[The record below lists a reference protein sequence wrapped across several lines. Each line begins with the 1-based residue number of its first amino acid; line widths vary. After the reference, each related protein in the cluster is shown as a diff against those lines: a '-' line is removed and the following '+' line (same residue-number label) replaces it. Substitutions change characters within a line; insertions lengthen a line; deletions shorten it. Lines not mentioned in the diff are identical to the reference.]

1 MSIRTILLICLS
13 YLLIACGSKD
23 VDDITAGWS
32 AEELYNSAKG
42 EMIDGNYQT
51 AIEQY
56 EILESRYPF
65 GKYATQA
72 QLDVGY
78 AYYKYDELDP
88 ALAAIDRFI
97 KLNPRHPAVD
107 YAYYLKGIINFNR
120 GGSILDKIYTRD
132 MAAFDQSILISSF
145 NDFQILVRR
154 FPDSKYAVDARQ
166 RLIYLRDKLA
176 IADLKIAQFYAARDA
191 WVATANRT
199 RAILQTYPGT
209 SAIKPALEIQLLAY
223 QALGLEQLATDTQR
237 IINLNYKG
245 GS

>member
-1 MSIRTILLICLS
+1 LI
-13 YLLIACGSKD
+13 IACGSKE
-23 VDDITAGWS
+23 VEDITAGWS

-42 EMIDGNYQT
+42 EMIDGNYST

-78 AYYKYDELDP
+78 AYYKYDELEA
-88 ALAAIDRFI
+88 ALSAIDRFI
-97 KLNPRHPAVD
+97 KLNPRHAGVD

-120 GGSILDKIYTRD
+120 GGSVLDKIHKRD
-132 MAAFDQSILISSF
+132 MAEFDQAILITSF

-154 FPDSKYAVDARQ
+154 FPDSKYAADARQ

-176 IADLKIAQFYAARDA
+176 NSDLKVAQFYAARDA
-191 WVATANRT
+191 WVAVANRT

-223 QALGLEQLATDTQR
+223 QHLGLEQLAADTQR
-237 IINLNYKG
+237 IIDLNYKD

>member
-1 MSIRTILLICLS
+1 
-13 YLLIACGSKD
+13 
-23 VDDITAGWS
+23 
-32 AEELYNSAKG
+32 
-42 EMIDGNYQT
+42 MIDGNYST
-51 AIEQY
+51 AIDQY

-78 AYYKYDELDP
+78 AYYKYDELEA
-88 ALAAIDRFI
+88 ALSAIDRFI
-97 KLNPRHPAVD
+97 KLNPRHAGVD

-120 GGSILDKIYTRD
+120 GGSVLDKIHKRD
-132 MAAFDQSILISSF
+132 MAKFDQAILITSF

-154 FPDSKYAVDARQ
+154 FPDSKYAADARQ

-176 IADLKIAQFYAARDA
+176 NSDLKVAQFYAARDA
-191 WVATANRT
+191 WVAVANRT

-223 QALGLEQLATDTQR
+223 QHLGLEQLAADTQR
-237 IINLNYKG
+237 IIDLNYKD

>member
-51 AIEQY
+51 AIERY

-88 ALAAIDRFI
+88 ALSAIDRFI

-120 GGSILDKIYTRD
+120 GGSILDKIYARD

-145 NDFQILVRR
+145 NDFQILARR
-154 FPDSKYAVDARQ
+154 FPDSKYAVDSRQ
-166 RLIYLRDKLA
+166 LLIYLRDMLA

-191 WVATANRT
+191 WVAAANRT

>member
-1 MSIRTILLICLS
+1 MSIRTVLFICLS
-13 YLLIACGSKD
+13 YLLIACGSKE
-23 VDDITAGWS
+23 VEDITAGWS

-65 GKYATQA
+65 GNYATQA

-78 AYYKYDELDP
+78 AYYKYDELEA
-88 ALAAIDRFI
+88 ALSAIDRFI
-97 KLNPRHPAVD
+97 KLNPRHPAVA

-120 GGSILDKIYTRD
+120 GGSILDKLHKRD
-132 MAAFDQSILISSF
+132 MADYDQSILITSF

-154 FPDSKYAVDARQ
+154 FPDSKYAADARQ

-176 IADLKIAQFYAARDA
+176 ISDLKIAQFYAARDA
-191 WVATANRT
+191 WVAVANRT
-199 RAILQTYPGT
+199 RTILKTYPGT

-223 QALGLEQLATDTQR
+223 QHLGLEQLAADTQR
-237 IINLNYKG
+237 IIDLNYG
-245 GS
+245 DGS

>member
-13 YLLIACGSKD
+13 YLLIACGAKE
-23 VDDITAGWS
+23 VEDITAGWS

-51 AIEQY
+51 AIERY

-65 GKYATQA
+65 GNYATQA

-78 AYYKYDELDP
+78 AYYKYDELEP
-88 ALAAIDRFI
+88 ALSAIDRFI

-120 GGSILDKIYTRD
+120 GGSILDKIHKRD
-132 MAAFDQSILISSF
+132 MADFDQSILITSF

-154 FPDSKYAVDARQ
+154 FPDSKYAADARQ

-176 IADLKIAQFYAARDA
+176 NSDLEIARFYAARDA
-191 WVATANRT
+191 WVAVANRT
-199 RAILQTYPGT
+199 RAILKSYPGT

-223 QALGLEQLATDTQR
+223 QHLGLEQLAADTQR
-237 IINLNYKG
+237 IIDLNYKD

>member
-1 MSIRTILLICLS
+1 MSIRTLLLICLS
-13 YLLIACGSKD
+13 YLLIACGSKEVED
-23 VDDITAGWS
+23 KTAGWS

-78 AYYKYDELDP
+78 AYYKYKEP
-88 ALAAIDRFI
+88 EAALSAIDRFI
-97 KLNPRHPAVD
+97 KLNPRLDAVG
-107 YAYYLKGIINFNR
+107 YAYYLKGIINFNH
-120 GGSILDKIYTRD
+120 GGSVLDKIHERD
-132 MAAFDQSILISSF
+132 IAEFDQSILITSF

-154 FPDSKYAVDARQ
+154 FPDSKYATDARQ

-176 IADLKIAQFYAARDA
+176 KSDLKIAQFYAARDA
-191 WVATANRT
+191 WVAVANRT
-199 RAILQTYPGT
+199 RAILQSYPGT

-223 QALGLEQLATDTQR
+223 QHLGLEQLAADTQR
-237 IINLNYKG
+237 IIDLNYKD

>member
-13 YLLIACGSKD
+13 YLLIACGSKE
-23 VDDITAGWS
+23 VDDVTAGWS
-32 AEELYNSAKG
+32 AEELYNSARG
-42 EMIDGNYQT
+42 EMIDGNYLT
-51 AIEQY
+51 AIERY

-78 AYYKYDELDP
+78 AYYKFDELDP
-88 ALAAIDRFI
+88 ALSAIDRFI

-120 GGSILDKIYTRD
+120 GGSILDKIHPRD

-154 FPDSKYAVDARQ
+154 FPDSKYAFDARQ

-176 IADLKIAQFYAARDA
+176 NADLKIAQFYAARDA
-191 WVATANRT
+191 WVAAANRT

-223 QALGLEQLATDTQR
+223 QHLELEQLATDTQR
-237 IINLNYKG
+237 IIDLNY
-245 GS
+245 

>member
-13 YLLIACGSKD
+13 YLLIACGPKE
-23 VDDITAGWS
+23 VEDITAGWS

-65 GKYATQA
+65 GNYATQA

-78 AYYKYDELDP
+78 AYYKYDELEA
-88 ALAAIDRFI
+88 ALSAIDRFI
-97 KLNPRHPAVD
+97 KLNPRHPAVA

-120 GGSILDKIYTRD
+120 GGSILDKLHKRD
-132 MAAFDQSILISSF
+132 MADYDQSILITSF

-154 FPDSKYAVDARQ
+154 FPDSKYAADARQ

-176 IADLKIAQFYAARDA
+176 NSDLKIAQFYASRDA
-191 WVATANRT
+191 WVAVANRT
-199 RAILQTYPGT
+199 RTILKSYPGT

-223 QALGLEQLATDTQR
+223 QHLGLEQLAADTQR
-237 IINLNYKG
+237 IIDLNYKD